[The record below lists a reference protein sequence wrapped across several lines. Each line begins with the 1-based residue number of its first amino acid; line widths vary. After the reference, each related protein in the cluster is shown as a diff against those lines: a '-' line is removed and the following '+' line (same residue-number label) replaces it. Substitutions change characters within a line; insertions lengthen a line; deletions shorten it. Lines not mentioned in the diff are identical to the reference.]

1 MLYGRG
7 VLNLAPKS
15 LPGYV
20 FPKDGLSRL
29 LLLRRTLNNWVSVAR
44 KLKFEG
50 GRAQPLTLIFK
61 NGEEFNARNPR
72 KAYLMVN
79 YYAMAR
85 LWGVSPEIGVISRI
99 SQDIE
104 SKLNKAVS
112 DGLLTTNT
120 GEGSLFSVLAAFL
133 VIRVLKPRLV
143 VETGVA
149 QGISTYYFLK
159 ALELNGAG
167 RLVSVDH
174 PNRDPAGR
182 SYDGKVDKVYVP
194 EKLSPGWLVPDSLR
208 GRWELRLGWSS
219 EILPTLNFEVDMFH
233 HDSEHSYQNMMFE
246 YEWALQHLVGGGV
259 LSSDDVTWNG
269 AFTDFVGRH
278 HGELRVLINDWS
290 TGMIQKAPGK

>member
-1 MLYGRG
+1 MAHRF
-7 VLNLAPKS
+7 
-15 LPGYV
+15 LPGYA
-20 FPKDGLSRL
+20 FPRDGLSRL
-29 LLLRRTLNNWVSVAR
+29 LLLRRTLKNWVSVAR
-44 KLKFEG
+44 KLKVERV
-50 GRAQPLTLIFK
+50 RAQPLTLIFK
-61 NGEEFNARNPR
+61 KGEEFHARDPR
-72 KAYLMVN
+72 TAYLMAN
-79 YYAMAR
+79 YYAVAR
-85 LWGVSPEIGVISRI
+85 LWGVSPEIWLISRI
-99 SQDIE
+99 GQDVE

-112 DGLLTTNT
+112 DGLLRPTNT
-120 GEGSLFSVLAAFL
+120 GRGNLLSVLAGFL

-167 RLVSVDH
+167 RLFSVDH
-174 PNRDPAGR
+174 PNRDPAGY

-208 GRWELRLGWSS
+208 GRWELRFGRSS
-219 EILPTLNFEVDMFH
+219 EILPTLDFEVDMFH

-259 LSSDDVTWNG
+259 LSSDDVSWNR

>member
-20 FPKDGLSRL
+20 FPKDDLSRL

-143 VETGVA
+143 
-149 QGISTYYFLK
+149 L
-159 ALELNGAG
+159 
-167 RLVSVDH
+167 R
-174 PNRDPAGR
+174 R
-182 SYDGKVDKVYVP
+182 
-194 EKLSPGWLVPDSLR
+194 GWRR
-208 GRWELRLGWSS
+208 GYPHTTS
-219 EILPTLNFEVDMFH
+219 
-233 HDSEHSYQNMMFE
+233 
-246 YEWALQHLVGGGV
+246 
-259 LSSDDVTWNG
+259 
-269 AFTDFVGRH
+269 
-278 HGELRVLINDWS
+278 
-290 TGMIQKAPGK
+290 